1 MTIYRPFYPLE
12 SGKTKK
18 EKFRQ
23 SEGERMQRILEFWS
37 KY

>member
-18 EKFRQ
+18 KKNLDKVKEKGCR
-23 SEGERMQRILEFWS
+23 EF
-37 KY
+37 